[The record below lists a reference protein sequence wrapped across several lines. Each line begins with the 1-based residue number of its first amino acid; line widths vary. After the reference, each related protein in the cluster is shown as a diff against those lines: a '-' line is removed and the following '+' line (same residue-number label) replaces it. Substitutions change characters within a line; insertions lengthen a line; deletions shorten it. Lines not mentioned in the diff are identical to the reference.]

1 MKIPNRKDTSK
12 LYDLILNLKNI
23 ENQRT
28 AKEKEILDKFY
39 NQEIDSKKLVL
50 KLKKEKLFSNSK
62 KLDLKFINAFLEY
75 SKHLEHISKNIN
87 VTTVNKYKLSKRPA
101 PFILGLKIIIFKYQR
116 NQKEICKNKNSR
128 SKPKWKTTQKYITE
142 FFRDRK
148 HKETIK
154 ITENLNPLPSFEEP
168 KELLPE
174 NYQILIEGYAYA
186 FIEEKDGIKRYI
198 VAEPELTAAEEKI
211 LAETKQELINK
222 ISLIEIKDESELL
235 KRIDKIFTKKK
246 LTPQQKSKIMYY
258 VGRQIKGLDIIEPLM
273 HDPLIEDIECDGT
286 GIPIFIVHRKYGHLE
301 TNILFKDEKE
311 LQQFVIKMAHLSK
324 SYVSYASHYLILF
337 FLMVLVLMPYWQVM
351 FQLEDQHLQSENSHK
366 SH

>member
-101 PFILGLKIIIFKYQR
+101 PFILGLKKLLSPG
-116 NQKEICKNKNSR
+116 NAKEIKKKKSAKTKIVEVNPSEKKQHKNILQS
-128 SKPKWKTTQKYITE
+128 

-186 FIEEKDGIKRYI
+186 
-198 VAEPELTAAEEKI
+198 
-211 LAETKQELINK
+211 
-222 ISLIEIKDESELL
+222 
-235 KRIDKIFTKKK
+235 
-246 LTPQQKSKIMYY
+246 
-258 VGRQIKGLDIIEPLM
+258 
-273 HDPLIEDIECDGT
+273 
-286 GIPIFIVHRKYGHLE
+286 
-301 TNILFKDEKE
+301 
-311 LQQFVIKMAHLSK
+311 
-324 SYVSYASHYLILF
+324 
-337 FLMVLVLMPYWQVM
+337 
-351 FQLEDQHLQSENSHK
+351 
-366 SH
+366 